1 VRVSAA
7 IRSGGHGCR
16 SSKAARV
23 FEVDELLNN
32 LKLSEEENEGVFLA
46 KEEMGSLPVV
56 KWMAVRSF

>member
-1 VRVSAA
+1 MAA
-7 IRSGGHGCR
+7 G

-32 LKLSEEENEGVFLA
+32 LKLSEEGMLLA